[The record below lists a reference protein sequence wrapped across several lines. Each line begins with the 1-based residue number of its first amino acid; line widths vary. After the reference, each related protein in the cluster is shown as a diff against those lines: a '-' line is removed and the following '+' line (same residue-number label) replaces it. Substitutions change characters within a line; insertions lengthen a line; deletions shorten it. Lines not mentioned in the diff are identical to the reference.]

1 VAVSFIG
8 GRNRINY
15 TCLCKPG
22 ITPPPFYL
30 YCVIFSSD
38 FPLFNVFLSN
48 SIYNLMITAAY
59 IFRPTTHTMPYM
71 RFLGLVSWFIN
82 THSDDK
88 NDIAKNRV
96 SLMYIKVIQV
106 YMYGRPVCNLFIY

>member
-1 VAVSFIG
+1 
-8 GRNRINY
+8 
-15 TCLCKPG
+15 
-22 ITPPPFYL
+22 
-30 YCVIFSSD
+30 
-38 FPLFNVFLSN
+38 
-48 SIYNLMITAAY
+48 
-59 IFRPTTHTMPYM
+59 MPYM